1 MIRVPTNRPPTH
13 PGEMLLEEFLNP
25 MGIDESELAEVIH
38 VPAQRIREIITEQ
51 QSVTPSIALRLAK

>member
-1 MIRVPTNRPPTH
+1 
-13 PGEMLLEEFLNP
+13 MLLEEFLNP

>member
-1 MIRVPTNRPPTH
+1 MIRVPTNRPPRH
-13 PGEMLLEEFLNP
+13 PGEMLLKEFLNP